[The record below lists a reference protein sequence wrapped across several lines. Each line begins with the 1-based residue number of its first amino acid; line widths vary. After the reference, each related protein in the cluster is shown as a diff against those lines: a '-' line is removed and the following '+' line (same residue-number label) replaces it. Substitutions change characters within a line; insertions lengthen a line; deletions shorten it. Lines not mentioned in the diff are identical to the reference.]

1 MDIQSAEIK
10 YFSLDSLWSRDM
22 DGVKHVK
29 VLPWLSVVQAVEGS
43 YDIRIGTKKQEN
55 TGEGGFFIAP
65 AGVRQSIVH
74 RADPYSGNM
83 RARWLFIDTALN
95 KTDRPERLFEFPT
108 VLPKQYEKELD
119 GVFDKLFSADGIFEK
134 YSCIYKVLDI
144 VFAAASPKEKRE
156 SEAMLRLSD
165 YIGENYMNK
174 IRIEDMAGLLHMS
187 HSNFY
192 AVFRRCYGM
201 SPIAYINKF
210 RISVAAQLLRNT
222 DDTVAKIAL
231 SVGVGDPLYFDR
243 LFRREYGM
251 SPVEYRKKI

>member
-74 RADPYSGNM
+74 RADPHSGNM

-108 VLPKQYEKELD
+108 VLPRRYEKELD
-119 GVFDKLFSADGIFEK
+119 GVFDKLFLADGIFEK

-144 VFAAASPKEKRE
+144 VFAAAAPKEKRE

>member
-74 RADPYSGNM
+74 RADPRSGNM
-83 RARWLFIDTALN
+83 RARWLFIDAALN

-108 VLPKQYEKELD
+108 VLPKQLVKELS
-119 GVFDKLFSADGIFEK
+119 GVFDMLFSADGIFEK

-144 VFAAASPKEKRE
+144 IFGTAVPKEKRE
-156 SEAMLRLSD
+156 NEAMLRLSE

>member
-74 RADPYSGNM
+74 RADPCSGNM

-108 VLPKQYEKELD
+108 VLPRRYEKELD
-119 GVFDKLFSADGIFEK
+119 SVFDKLFSADGIFEK

-144 VFAAASPKEKRE
+144 VFAAAAPKEKRE
-156 SEAMLRLSD
+156 NEAMLRLSD

>member
-43 YDIRIGTKKQEN
+43 YDIRIGAKKQEN

-144 VFAAASPKEKRE
+144 VFAAAAPKEKRE

>member
-108 VLPKQYEKELD
+108 VLPRQYEKELD

-144 VFAAASPKEKRE
+144 VFAAAAPKEKRE

>member
-74 RADPYSGNM
+74 RADPCSGNM

-108 VLPKQYEKELD
+108 VLPRRYEKELD
-119 GVFDKLFSADGIFEK
+119 GVFDKLFLADGIFEK

-144 VFAAASPKEKRE
+144 VFAAAVPKEKRE

-192 AVFRRCYGM
+192 AVFRRYYGM

>member
-1 MDIQSAEIK
+1 MDIQSADIK

-74 RADPYSGNM
+74 RADPHSGNM
-83 RARWLFIDTALN
+83 RARWLFIDAALN

-108 VLPKQYEKELD
+108 LLPKQLEKELS
-119 GVFDKLFSADGIFEK
+119 GVFDMLFSADGIFEK

-144 VFAAASPKEKRE
+144 IFGTAVPKEKRE
-156 SEAMLRLSD
+156 NEAMLRLSE

-187 HSNFY
+187 RSNFY

-201 SPIAYINKF
+201 SPIVYINKF

-222 DDTVAKIAL
+222 DDTVAKIAP
-231 SVGVGDPLYFDR
+231 SVGVSDPLYFDR

-251 SPVEYRKKI
+251 SPVEYRKKM

>member
-10 YFSLDSLWSRDM
+10 YFSLDSLWSRDI

-108 VLPKQYEKELD
+108 VLPRQYEKELD

-144 VFAAASPKEKRE
+144 VFAAAAPKEKRE

>member
-43 YDIRIGTKKQEN
+43 YDIRIGMKKQEN

-108 VLPKQYEKELD
+108 VLPRQYEKELD

-144 VFAAASPKEKRE
+144 VFAAAAPKEKRE

>member
-29 VLPWLSVVQAVEGS
+29 VLPWLSIVQAVEGS

-74 RADPYSGNM
+74 RADPRSGNM
-83 RARWLFIDTALN
+83 RARWLFIDAALN

-108 VLPKQYEKELD
+108 VLPKQLEKELS
-119 GVFDKLFSADGIFEK
+119 GVFDMLFSADGIFEK

-144 VFAAASPKEKRE
+144 IFGTAVPKEKRE
-156 SEAMLRLSD
+156 NEAMLRLSE

-174 IRIEDMAGLLHMS
+174 IRIEDMAGILHMS
-187 HSNFY
+187 RSNFY

-201 SPIAYINKF
+201 SPIVYINKF

-222 DDTVAKIAL
+222 DDTVAKIAP
-231 SVGVGDPLYFDR
+231 SVGVSDPLYFDR

-251 SPVEYRKKI
+251 SPVEYRKKM